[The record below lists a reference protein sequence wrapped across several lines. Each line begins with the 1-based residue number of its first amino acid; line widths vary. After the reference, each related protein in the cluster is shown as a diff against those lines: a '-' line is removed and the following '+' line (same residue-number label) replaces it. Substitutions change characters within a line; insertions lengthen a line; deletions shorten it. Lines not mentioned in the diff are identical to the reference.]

1 MKDNLGEVENQK
13 VNLENQKKVNQI
25 NQKKVNLENQKKVN
39 LINQK
44 KKSHQFQILLCL
56 AAITKKVENSLKD
69 STNCIHEVIKM
80 MPTNGLMNT

>member
-13 VNLENQKKVNQI
+13 VNLE
-25 NQKKVNLENQKKVN
+25 
-39 LINQK
+39 NQK